1 MIKVSSYEKWGF
13 QSVPKSGDHGQ
24 ENFHEGEVLC
34 SFERDD
40 SYNCW
45 EKVIWNMKFWRGG
58 RMHRAFKVAL
68 EQVFGIIEAFAF
80 NYLSSMESFRGFR
93 EIQNYAG

>member
-1 MIKVSSYEKWGF
+1 MIQVSSYEKWGF
-13 QSVPKSGDHGQ
+13 QSVPKSGDHGR
-24 ENFHEGEVLC
+24 ENFHGGQVLC
-34 SFERDD
+34 SFERGD

-58 RMHRAFKVAL
+58 RMYRAFKGA
-68 EQVFGIIEAFAF
+68 IEPFAF
-80 NYLSSMESFRGFR
+80 NHVSSMESFKGFR